1 MKPKDS
7 TDSNPGP
14 DLSNPQGAP
23 PALNSETNI
32 YNSFWPVLLVSLTLV
47 IVLGWQ
53 VNLNLSRNSALRAQ
67 NDQKELQDQLDAS
80 LRIQSGLEQL
90 VADLLRLAEW
100 DSDAKSL
107 IEKYNISEVQ
117 ESNVSTKE

>member
-1 MKPKDS
+1 M
-7 TDSNPGP
+7 
-14 DLSNPQGAP
+14 
-23 PALNSETNI
+23 
-32 YNSFWPVLLVSLTLV
+32 LLVSLTLV

-67 NDQKELQDQLDAS
+67 NDQEELQDQLDAS
-80 LRIQSGLEQL
+80 LKIQSGLEQL

-107 IEKYNISEVQ
+107 IEKYNISEIKGPKVT
-117 ESNVSTKE
+117 TKE